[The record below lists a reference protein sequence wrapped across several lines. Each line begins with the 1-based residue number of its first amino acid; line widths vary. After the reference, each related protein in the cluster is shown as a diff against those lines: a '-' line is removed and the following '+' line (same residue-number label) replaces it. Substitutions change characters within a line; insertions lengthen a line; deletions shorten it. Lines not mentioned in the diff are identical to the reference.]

1 MHKNVDLRGEK
12 SQEWNSLCGKLC
24 IHLENAVCLE
34 GLTPAIGRGWWCR
47 SRREPYILLQIIGG
61 IQHIFNL
68 CVSIIYPTKLIENL
82 KIQNIGI

>member
-12 SQEWNSLCGKLC
+12 SQEWNSVCGKLC
-24 IHLENAVCLE
+24 THLENAVCLE

-47 SRREPYILLQIIGG
+47 RRRGPYILLQIAEG
-61 IQHIFNL
+61 IQHTLNL
-68 CVSIIYPTKLIENL
+68 CAPIIYPTKLIENL